1 MESYE
6 LLLEEEV
13 DWLPWILQIPRSS
26 RREKVR
32 LEHLE
37 DHELVEIDSRKN
49 TVEEVDR
56 IL

>member
-6 LLLEEEV
+6 LLLEEV